1 MSDLMNVLQ
10 RYIDP
15 RNPENAKSDTK
26 TLLDEMDDNND
37 ECISW
42 NEIDNHKDMF
52 VQSKIVNIRRIL
64 HDEF

>member
-1 MSDLMNVLQ
+1 MSDFMNVLQ